1 MQIISCVSKVAT
13 SRFLS
18 FVSGIVFIII
28 VVLGWATDSVAQ
40 NSSLEYKL
48 GTGDKVRIIV
58 FEEEDLSGKHEI
70 GGNGYISVPLIGEV
84 KAADLTE
91 RGLEKAIKEK
101 LLDGFLKN
109 PRVSV
114 QVLNY
119 RPFYILGEVEKP
131 GSYPYVNGMSVINA
145 VAMGGGFT
153 YRAAEEKIFVT
164 RASDPDQK
172 KVRVNI
178 RDKVLPGDVVRVDER
193 LF

>member
-1 MQIISCVSKVAT
+1 MLC
-13 SRFLS
+13 
-18 FVSGIVFIII
+18 
-28 VVLGWATDSVAQ
+28 WAMDTFAQ
-40 NSSLEYKL
+40 QSSLEYKL

-58 FEEEDLSGKHEI
+58 FEERDLSGKHEV

-84 KAADLTE
+84 KAADLSE

-131 GSYPYVNGMSVINA
+131 GSYPYVNGMTIINA

-164 RASDPDQK
+164 RANDPDQE

>member
-1 MQIISCVSKVAT
+1 LQRTNCVSKRYDPRILTVLT
-13 SRFLS
+13 R
-18 FVSGIVFIII
+18 IVFIFI
-28 VVLGWATDSVAQ
+28 VGLGWAKDGVSQ
-40 NSSLEYKL
+40 SSSFEYKL

-58 FEEEDLSGKHEI
+58 FEEKDLSGKHEV
-70 GGNGYISVPLIGEV
+70 GGNGYISVPLIGEI
-84 KAADLTE
+84 KAADLSE

-131 GSYPYVNGMSVINA
+131 GSYPYVNGMTIINA

-153 YRAAEEKIFVT
+153 YRAAEGKIFVT
-164 RASDPDQK
+164 RANDPGQE

-178 RDKVLPGDVVRVDER
+178 RDKVLPGDVIRVDER

>member
-1 MQIISCVSKVAT
+1 MQPINCVSKTFKPRLLIFTA
-13 SRFLS
+13 RLL
-18 FVSGIVFIII
+18 FILL
-28 VVLGWATDSVAQ
+28 VGLGWAVDVVAQ
-40 NSSLEYKL
+40 QSSLEYKL

-58 FEEEDLSGKHEI
+58 FEEKDLSGKHEV

-84 KAADLTE
+84 KAADLSE

-119 RPFYILGEVEKP
+119 RPFYLLGEVEKP
-131 GSYPYVNGMSVINA
+131 GSYPYVNGMTVINA

-153 YRAAEEKIFVT
+153 YRAAEEKIYVT
-164 RASDPDQK
+164 RANDPNQE
-172 KVRVNI
+172 KVKVNI
-178 RDKVLPGDVVRVDER
+178 RDKVLPGDVVRVEER